1 MPLSKDDPVPKFSA
15 NLSFLYQ
22 DLPFLDRFTAAAK
35 DGFGA
40 LEYLGP
46 YAEPKE
52 KVAEAL
58 KASGL
63 KQALFNVPSGDWAG
77 GERGIACLP
86 DRVEEFR
93 NGVAQ
98 ALDYAKALHCRQVN
112 VISGLVP
119 GGANLETLENVLV
132 DNLKYAAKRC
142 ADAGVRLLIEPINL
156 RDIPGFFLSTTAHAE
171 RILDRVGSDNLY
183 IQYDF
188 YHMQIMQGDLIPTFT
203 RLKEKIAHVQIAD
216 NPGRGEPGTGEINY
230 GFILSEL
237 DRLGYD
243 GWVGCEYKPTSGT
256 SEGLGWMKPY
266 LKSARAA

>member
-1 MPLSKDDPVPKFSA
+1 MLEGVPVPKFSA

-22 DLPFLDRFTAAAK
+22 DLSFLDRFAAAAK

-46 YAEPKE
+46 YAEPKV
-52 KVAEAL
+52 KVANAL
-58 KASGL
+58 QANGL

-86 DRVEEFR
+86 DRIEEFR
-93 NGVAQ
+93 NGISL
-98 ALDYAKALHCRQVN
+98 ALDYAKALACPQVN

-119 GGANLETLENVLV
+119 KGGNLETLEKVLV
-132 DNLKYAAKRC
+132 ENLKYAAERT
-142 ADAGVRLLIEPINL
+142 ADAGVKLLIEPINL
-156 RDIPGFFLSTTAHAE
+156 RDIPGFFLSNTDHAE
-171 RILDRVGSDNLY
+171 RILEKVGSDNLY

-203 RLKEKIAHVQIAD
+203 RLKDRIAHVQIAD
-216 NPGRGEPGTGEINY
+216 NPGRNEPGTGEINY

-243 GWVGCEYKPTSGT
+243 GWVGCEYKPKAGT

-266 LKSARAA
+266 RK

>member
-1 MPLSKDDPVPKFSA
+1 MPKFSA

-22 DLPFLDRFTAAAK
+22 DLAFLDRFAAAAK

-52 KVAEAL
+52 KVADTLQAN
-58 KASGL
+58 GL

-86 DRVEEFR
+86 DRIEEFR
-93 NGVAQ
+93 SGISL
-98 ALDYAKALHCRQVN
+98 ALDYAKALACPQVN

-119 GGANLETLENVLV
+119 KGADLETLEKVLV
-132 DNLKYAAKRC
+132 ENLKYAARLT
-142 ADAGVRLLIEPINL
+142 ADAGVKLLIEPINL
-156 RDIPGFFLSTTAHAE
+156 RDIPGFFLSNTDHAE
-171 RILDRVGSDNLY
+171 RILEKVGSDNLY

-203 RLKEKIAHVQIAD
+203 RLKDRIAHVQIAD
-216 NPGRGEPGTGEINY
+216 NPGRNEPGTGEINY

-243 GWVGCEYKPTSGT
+243 GWVGCEYKPKAGT

-266 LKSARAA
+266 RK

>member
-1 MPLSKDDPVPKFSA
+1 MPKFSA

-22 DLPFLDRFTAAAK
+22 DLAFLDRFAAAAK

-52 KVAEAL
+52 KVADTL
-58 KASGL
+58 KSNGL

-86 DRVEEFR
+86 DRIEEFR
-93 NGVAQ
+93 SGISL
-98 ALDYAKALHCRQVN
+98 ALDYAKALDCPQVN

-119 GGANLETLENVLV
+119 KGADLETLEKVLV
-132 DNLKYAAKRC
+132 ENLKYAAERT
-142 ADAGVRLLIEPINL
+142 ADAGVKLLIEPINL
-156 RDIPGFFLSTTAHAE
+156 RDIPGFFLSNTDHAE
-171 RILDRVGSDNLY
+171 RILEKVGSDNLY

-188 YHMQIMQGDLIPTFT
+188 YHMQIMQGDLMPTFI
-203 RLKEKIAHVQIAD
+203 RLKDRIAHVQIAD
-216 NPGRGEPGTGEINY
+216 NPGRNEPGTGEINY

-243 GWVGCEYKPTSGT
+243 GWVGCEYKPKAGT

-266 LKSARAA
+266 RK

>member
-1 MPLSKDDPVPKFSA
+1 MPKFSA

-22 DLPFLDRFTAAAK
+22 DLPFLDRFVAAAK

-52 KVAEAL
+52 KIAEAL
-58 KASGL
+58 TSSSL
-63 KQALFNVPSGDWAG
+63 KQALFNTPSGDWAG

-93 NGVAQ
+93 AGVAQ
-98 ALDYAKALHCRQVN
+98 AIDYATALSCRQLN

-119 GGANLETLENVLV
+119 AGADFDTLEEVLV
-132 DNLKYAAKRC
+132 GNLKYASVRC
-142 ADAGVRLLIEPINL
+142 ADAGIRLLIEPINL
-156 RDIPGFFLSTTAHAE
+156 RDIPGFFLSRTDHAE

-188 YHMQIMQGDLIPTFT
+188 YHMQIMQGDLIPTFA
-203 RLKEKIAHVQIAD
+203 RLKDRIAHVQIAD
-216 NPGRGEPGTGEINY
+216 NPGRNEPGTGEINY
-230 GFILSEL
+230 PFIFAEL

-243 GWVGCEYKPTSGT
+243 GWVGCEYKPKSGT
-256 SEGLGWMKPY
+256 SEGLGWMNPY
-266 LKSARAA
+266 RKRA

>member
-1 MPLSKDDPVPKFSA
+1 MPKFSA

-22 DLPFLDRFTAAAK
+22 DLAFLDRFAAAAN

-52 KVAEAL
+52 KVADTL
-58 KASGL
+58 KANGL

-93 NGVAQ
+93 SGISL
-98 ALDYAKALHCRQVN
+98 ALDYAKALACPQVN
-112 VISGLVP
+112 VISGLIP
-119 GGANLETLENVLV
+119 KGADLETLEKVLV
-132 DNLKYAAKRC
+132 ENLKYAAERT
-142 ADAGVRLLIEPINL
+142 ADAGVKLLIEPINL
-156 RDIPGFFLSTTAHAE
+156 RDIPGFFLSSTDHAA
-171 RILDRVGSDNLY
+171 RILEKVGSDNLY

-203 RLKEKIAHVQIAD
+203 RLKERIAHVQIAD
-216 NPGRGEPGTGEINY
+216 NPGRNEPGTGEINY

-237 DRLGYD
+237 DRLGYE
-243 GWVGCEYKPTSGT
+243 GWVGCEYKPKAGT
-256 SEGLGWMKPY
+256 TEGLGWMKPY
-266 LKSARAA
+266 RK